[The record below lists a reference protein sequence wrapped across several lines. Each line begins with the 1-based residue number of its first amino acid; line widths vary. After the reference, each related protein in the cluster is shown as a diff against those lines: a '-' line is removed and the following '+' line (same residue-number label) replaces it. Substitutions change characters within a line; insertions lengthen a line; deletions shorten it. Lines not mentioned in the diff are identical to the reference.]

1 MMAREKRELTLAE
14 IEAEE
19 RALTDFQF
27 AIIDAMNERGISQAE
42 LAKML
47 GVSRARV
54 SQLLSPE
61 ANPTLKLVGRA
72 LKALSMRADYVWAAR
87 KSEKPETNFWELFV
101 AKVDSV
107 QTTAHAF
114 SPDQVDIFKSRAT
127 MRQSLWQ
134 SDAANENHAERRRR
148 EKVA

>member
-1 MMAREKRELTLAE
+1 MAREKREFTLGE

-27 AIIDAMNERGISQAE
+27 AIIDSMNEQGVSQAD
-42 LAKML
+42 LAKLL
-47 GVSRARV
+47 GVSPARV

-72 LKALSMRADYVWAAR
+72 LKALNMRADYVGAA
-87 KSEKPETNFWELFV
+87 KQVEGSDAGFWELFV
-101 AKVDSV
+101 AKVESV
-107 QTTAHAF
+107 QTTTHVF
-114 SPDQVDIFKSRAT
+114 SADQVNIFKSRAT
-127 MRQSLWQ
+127 IRESLWQ
-134 SDAANENHAERRRR
+134 SDVANENHAERRRR

>member
-27 AIIDAMNERGISQAE
+27 AIIDAMNDRNVSQSD
-42 LAKML
+42 LANLL
-47 GVSRARV
+47 GVSRARI

-72 LKALSMRADYVWAAR
+72 LKALEIRADYVRANR
-87 KSEKPETNFWELFV
+87 KPERNEKDFWEIFV
-101 AKVDSV
+101 AKVEASQV
-107 QTTAHAF
+107 STQRFT
-114 SPDQVDIFKSRAT
+114 PDQVSIFKSRAS
-127 MRQSLWQ
+127 MRASLWD
-134 SDAANENHAERRRR
+134 SSHANENHTEW
-148 EKVA
+148 KTCVA